1 MEKTKEFK
9 IKKADVTINSF
20 VLYGDEAVF
29 VMDDYI
35 SRKNRLESLQRLKA
49 SKAISISKKLLEDQN
64 TFIQIKES
72 VDERN
77 DIVNQITELEKELN
91 KTDEIKGQTD
101 EETIHLQNMASLP
114 IAEKIKELQEKL
126 KQLNLSLVPMMAT
139 DSVHETVS
147 AIPNISIDNLIAEVQ
162 SEIGKLE
169 NRMIKNILL
178 ALGFE
183 ETLSSQMTIKEKV
196 KLIEYVIEE
205 EDNDFPFKDD
215 FLG

>member
-1 MEKTKEFK
+1 
-9 IKKADVTINSF
+9 
-20 VLYGDEAVF
+20 
-29 VMDDYI
+29 
-35 SRKNRLESLQRLKA
+35 
-49 SKAISISKKLLEDQN
+49 
-64 TFIQIKES
+64 
-72 VDERN
+72 
-77 DIVNQITELEKELN
+77 
-91 KTDEIKGQTD
+91 
-101 EETIHLQNMASLP
+101 
-114 IAEKIKELQEKL
+114 
-126 KQLNLSLVPMMAT
+126 MAT